1 MVFAK
6 RKTVLPGAWALG
18 AILLA
23 AWAIDSQ
30 AAGPQRQP
38 ASAAA
43 PQGQAAQSQPAYARA
58 KVPDPAEPKPA
69 QPRQVHV
76 GIYLLRAT
84 SVDITRNM
92 YSVDFYL
99 WFRWKGDD
107 LKPHETFEMVN
118 GTIDSRQLD
127 CTRRIG
133 EFNYACVRVTAT
145 VSEKWDVRRFPLGK
159 QTPTLAIEDGDKEAD
174 ELVYAPDTEG
184 SAVDGGLQ
192 ISGWK
197 MQKYWCET
205 VTHTYQTTYG
215 YPHAAGVKGASFSRF
230 IFSIQ
235 IERIGLFHS
244 LKIFSGLYMAVL
256 VAFTAFFVKP
266 EHRLGVN
273 IGSVF
278 AVVAS
283 HTVISSYLP
292 EVGVLTLCDKLHL
305 VTAGVILISLFETA
319 YSLHLYHAKHLE
331 ASRRID
337 RITFWIVAPIY
348 LIANVWLFL
357 N

>member
-1 MVFAK
+1 MV
-6 RKTVLPGAWALG
+6 LLGAWALG
-18 AILLA
+18 AALLA
-23 AWAIDSQ
+23 VWATDNSQ
-30 AAGPQRQP
+30 AASPQSQP
-38 ASAAA
+38 VQVAA
-43 PQGQAAQSQPAYARA
+43 PQEPGAQTQPTYVRA
-58 KVPDPAEPKPA
+58 KVPDPKEIIPTA
-69 QPRQVHV
+69 PRQVHV
-76 GIYLLRAT
+76 GIYLVRMT

-92 YSVDFYL
+92 YSVDFYV

-107 LKPHETFEMVN
+107 LKPYETFELVN

-127 CTRRIG
+127 CIRQMG
-133 EFNYACVRVTAT
+133 ECKYACVRVSAT
-145 VSEKWDVRRFPLGK
+145 LSETWDVRRFPLGK
-159 QTPTLAIEDGDKEAD
+159 QSPSITIEDDDKD
-174 ELVYAPDTEG
+174 ITGLVYVPDTEN
-184 SAVDGGLQ
+184 SAVDDGLQ

-197 MQKYWCET
+197 VESCRCG
-205 VTHTYQTTYG
+205 VTGHTYKTTYG
-215 YPHAAGVKGASFSRF
+215 YPRSAGATAATFSRF
-230 IFSIQ
+230 IFTLQIQ
-235 IERIGLFHS
+235 RNGLFHS

-292 EVGVLTLCDKLHL
+292 EVGTLTLCDKLHL
-305 VTAGVILISLFETA
+305 VTVAVILISLFETA
-319 YSLHLYHAKHLE
+319 YSLHLYHVKHLE

-348 LIANVWLFL
+348 LIANIWLFL